1 MKHTIEDV
9 RLTID
14 PEFRDIKGFEGK
26 YQVSD
31 TGEVRSID
39 HYIEQIS
46 SFGRKQRRLMRG
58 RTLKQNKTWNGY
70 MIVYLSIGKKYQWF
84 TVHRLVAETFIPNP
98 QNLSDVNHIN
108 GNKLDNR
115 MVNLEWC
122 TRSYNVK
129 HSYDVLRRKRKCWEI
144 RCKETGE
151 LIKGKCVLSK
161 ITKKPISYINKHI
174 NENVF
179 FHNGRH
185 YQFIKVNLL

>member
-1 MKHTIEDV
+1 
-9 RLTID
+9 
-14 PEFRDIKGFEGK
+14 
-26 YQVSD
+26 
-31 TGEVRSID
+31 
-39 HYIEQIS
+39 
-46 SFGRKQRRLMRG
+46 
-58 RTLKQNKTWNGY
+58 
-70 MIVYLSIGKKYQWF
+70 
-84 TVHRLVAETFIPNP
+84 
-98 QNLSDVNHIN
+98 
-108 GNKLDNR
+108 

-122 TRSYNVK
+122 SRSYNVK

-179 FHNGRH
+179 FHNDRH

>member
-9 RLTID
+9 KLTIE

-39 HYIEQIS
+39 HYVEQIS
-46 SFGRKQRRLMRG
+46 YFGRHQRRLMRW

-84 TVHRLVAETFIPNP
+84 TVHRLVAEAFIPNP

-108 GNKLDNR
+108 GNKSDNR
-115 MVNLEWC
+115 LENLEWC
-122 TRSYNVK
+122 NRSDNVK
-129 HSYDVLRRKRKCWEI
+129 HSYDVLGRKRKCWEI
-144 RCKETGE
+144 RCRETDE
-151 LIKGKCVLSK
+151 LIKGKCSLSK
-161 ITKKPISYINKHI
+161 IIKKPIPYIDRHI
-174 NENVF
+174 NNNVF
-179 FHNGRH
+179 YHNGRH
-185 YQFIKVNLL
+185 YQFIKINLL